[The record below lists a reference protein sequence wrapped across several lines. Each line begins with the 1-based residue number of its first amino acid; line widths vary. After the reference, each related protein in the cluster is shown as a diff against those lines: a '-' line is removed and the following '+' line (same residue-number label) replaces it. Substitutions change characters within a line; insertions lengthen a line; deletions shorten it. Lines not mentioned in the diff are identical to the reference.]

1 MTTQPPCWHQESAA
15 QALKI
20 QASRRD
26 GLDAEMV
33 QERRNRFGPNRLTP
47 PKKKGPLMRFL
58 LQFHN
63 VLIYV
68 LLVAAGVTAALGEW
82 VDTGVILGV
91 VLINGL
97 IGFIQEGKAEKS
109 LDAIRNLLSLHATVL
124 RSGQRLEIAA
134 EDLVPGDIVLLSPG
148 DKVPADLR
156 LIETRNLRIEEAAL
170 TGESEPVEKNPE
182 PVAAEAAIGD
192 RTCMAY
198 SGTLV
203 VFGQGRGL
211 VVGTADQTEIGRI
224 GRMLANVEDISTP
237 LLKQTARFGQGLT
250 LAIMALTVFSLVFGI
265 AVHGYGAAQMFLAA
279 VGIAVAA
286 VPEGLPAVMT
296 ITLAI
301 GVQRMAA
308 RQAIIRRMP
317 AVETLGAVTVI
328 CTDKTGTLTKNE
340 MTVQRLVTADRVLD
354 VEGIGYTRG
363 WISCAGRELRLEE
376 LPELAEIGRIALLCN
391 DATLEKK
398 NGKWVLQGDPT
409 EGALLTLGRK
419 TGLEPHFEAEASPR
433 IDVIPFES
441 QHRFMATLHHDH
453 AGHAFAF
460 IKGAPEEILTVCTR
474 QRQAGQDQALDAA
487 FWQAQIEAMAQA
499 GQRVL
504 ALAMTPMPPEK
515 THLTFADLQTDL
527 TLVALAGIMDPP
539 REEAIA
545 AVAQCQAAGI
555 RVKMITGDHS
565 VTAQAVGKIMGIGSN
580 DRTLTGTEIETL
592 DDEAICLAVR
602 DTDVF
607 ARASPEHK
615 LRLVQAM
622 QANGEVVSMTGDGV
636 NDAPALK
643 QADVGVAMGL
653 KGTEAAKEAAEM
665 VLANDNFASI
675 AAAVEEGRTV
685 YDNLRKAIIYILP
698 TSSGQ
703 AAMVLIAVLL
713 GMTLPITPVQILWV
727 NMVTAITLS
736 MAFAFERPEANIM
749 KRPPR
754 NPTEPLVNGFMLW
767 RIGFVTLLMV
777 LVSFGLFLWEQNQ
790 GASVEVSR
798 TVAVN
803 ALVVA
808 EMFYL
813 FNCRSLQGSI
823 LNREGFFGNTLALQ
837 AIGGL
842 FLLQLAFT
850 YLPLMQEMFHTAA
863 IDAAAWLR
871 IFVAG
876 VLLLLIVEGEKALF
890 GQLGKNQQE
899 KISALESA

>member
-363 WISCAGRELRLEE
+363 VDF
-376 LPELAEIGRIALLCN
+376 P
-391 DATLEKK
+391 
-398 NGKWVLQGDPT
+398 
-409 EGALLTLGRK
+409 
-419 TGLEPHFEAEASPR
+419 
-433 IDVIPFES
+433 
-441 QHRFMATLHHDH
+441 
-453 AGHAFAF
+453 
-460 IKGAPEEILTVCTR
+460 
-474 QRQAGQDQALDAA
+474 
-487 FWQAQIEAMAQA
+487 
-499 GQRVL
+499 
-504 ALAMTPMPPEK
+504 
-515 THLTFADLQTDL
+515 
-527 TLVALAGIMDPP
+527 ALAG
-539 REEAIA
+539 
-545 AVAQCQAAGI
+545 
-555 RVKMITGDHS
+555 
-565 VTAQAVGKIMGIGSN
+565 N
-580 DRTLTGTEIETL
+580 
-592 DDEAICLAVR
+592 
-602 DTDVF
+602 
-607 ARASPEHK
+607 
-615 LRLVQAM
+615 
-622 QANGEVVSMTGDGV
+622 
-636 NDAPALK
+636 
-643 QADVGVAMGL
+643 
-653 KGTEAAKEAAEM
+653 
-665 VLANDNFASI
+665 
-675 AAAVEEGRTV
+675 
-685 YDNLRKAIIYILP
+685 
-698 TSSGQ
+698 
-703 AAMVLIAVLL
+703 
-713 GMTLPITPVQILWV
+713 
-727 NMVTAITLS
+727 
-736 MAFAFERPEANIM
+736 
-749 KRPPR
+749 
-754 NPTEPLVNGFMLW
+754 
-767 RIGFVTLLMV
+767 
-777 LVSFGLFLWEQNQ
+777 
-790 GASVEVSR
+790 
-798 TVAVN
+798 
-803 ALVVA
+803 
-808 EMFYL
+808 
-813 FNCRSLQGSI
+813 
-823 LNREGFFGNTLALQ
+823 
-837 AIGGL
+837 
-842 FLLQLAFT
+842 
-850 YLPLMQEMFHTAA
+850 
-863 IDAAAWLR
+863 
-871 IFVAG
+871 
-876 VLLLLIVEGEKALF
+876 
-890 GQLGKNQQE
+890 
-899 KISALESA
+899 

>member
-354 VEGIGYTRG
+354 VEGIGYTPRG
-363 WISCAGRELRLEE
+363 GFSCAGRELRLEE

-899 KISALESA
+899 KNQRT